1 MVVVDALIHW
11 FYVQKL
17 HLEWIRQHAPWYT
30 WFHQWWKGTME
41 SFESEVQG
49 WKNGM
54 KKLIIDKFH
63 DFKMLNSKI
72 ITSKVQEF

>member
-1 MVVVDALIHW
+1 
-11 FYVQKL
+11 
-17 HLEWIRQHAPWYT
+17 
-30 WFHQWWKGTME
+30 ME